1 MKKFIAISMVFV
13 LITAMF
19 TMLTSCTG
27 GETKNP
33 AVADIVK
40 AITEKYPMDEDMTQ
54 VTSENL
60 IANTYGFESDEYSDL
75 AIYLKSSGV
84 EMDEIT
90 IVKAAD
96 SSKVAGIKEKLEN
109 HLNNQLV
116 STKDYL
122 PEQYAIIEKCSVV
135 TKGDYVC
142 LIISE
147 NAEEM
152 VKIFENQL

>member
-1 MKKFIAISMVFV
+1 MKRIFTVSITFLLTVFMF
-13 LITAMF
+13 TAM
-19 TMLTSCTG
+19 TACSG
-27 GETKNP
+27 GEAKTP
-33 AVADIVK
+33 AVADIVS
-40 AITEKYPMDEDMTQ
+40 AITEQYPIDEDMTQ
-54 VTSENL
+54 VTSEN
-60 IANTYGFESDEYSDL
+60 IISNTYGFESDEYSDL

-90 IVKAAD
+90 IIKASD
-96 SSKVAGIKEKLEN
+96 SSRVSGIKEKLEN

-147 NAEEM
+147 NADDM

>member
-60 IANTYGFESDEYSDL
+60 MQIHTDLKATNTATLLFTL
-75 AIYLKSSGV
+75 NPQVLRWTKSP
-84 EMDEIT
+84 
-90 IVKAAD
+90 
-96 SSKVAGIKEKLEN
+96 L
-109 HLNNQLV
+109 
-116 STKDYL
+116 
-122 PEQYAIIEKCSVV
+122 
-135 TKGDYVC
+135 
-142 LIISE
+142 
-147 NAEEM
+147 
-152 VKIFENQL
+152 

>member
-19 TMLTSCTG
+19 TMLTACTE

-40 AITEKYPMDEDMTQ
+40 AITEKYPIDEDMTQ

-90 IVKAAD
+90 VVKAAD
-96 SSKVAGIKEKLEN
+96 S
-109 HLNNQLV
+109 
-116 STKDYL
+116 
-122 PEQYAIIEKCSVV
+122 
-135 TKGDYVC
+135 
-142 LIISE
+142 
-147 NAEEM
+147 
-152 VKIFENQL
+152 

>member
-1 MKKFIAISMVFV
+1 MKRIFTVSVTFLLTVFMF
-13 LITAMF
+13 TAM
-19 TMLTSCTG
+19 TACSG

-33 AVADIVK
+33 AVADIVS
-40 AITEKYPMDEDMTQ
+40 AITEQYPMDEDMTQ

-60 IANTYGFESDEYSDL
+60 ISNTYGFESDEYSDL

-90 IVKAAD
+90 IIKASD

-147 NAEEM
+147 NADDM